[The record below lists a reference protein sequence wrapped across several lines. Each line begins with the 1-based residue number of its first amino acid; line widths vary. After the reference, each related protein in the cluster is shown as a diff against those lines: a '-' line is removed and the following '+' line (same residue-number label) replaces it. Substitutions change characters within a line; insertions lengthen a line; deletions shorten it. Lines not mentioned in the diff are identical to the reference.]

1 MPSGVVHGRVA
12 ALYKS
17 SDSASTNLGSE
28 WGYTQSYT
36 VNLERELDE
45 ITKINQNSK
54 EYLEGLITGTLDASG
69 FFRSG
74 DSIGIHTAVKHFTKF
89 NDSNDSSDTGD
100 TGFAAAEDG
109 DMYLHAILKPIDTG
123 STGDEAKGAKLVMKL
138 LPSNMSFEV
147 SGDGVE
153 TWSYNG
159 QVNGDILYAESTATE
174 RGFPTKAV

>member
-1 MPSGVVHGRVA
+1 MASGVIHGRQA
-12 ALYKS
+12 ALYRS

-28 WGYTQSYT
+28 WGYTQGYT

-54 EYLEGLITGTLDASG
+54 EYIEGLVSGTVDATG
-69 FFRSG
+69 FFRAG

-89 NDSNDSSDTGD
+89 NDTNDSADTGD
-100 TGFAAAEDG
+100 TGFSAIDDG
-109 DMYLHAILKPIDTG
+109 DMYLHMILKPIDTG
-123 STGDEAKGAKLVMKL
+123 GTSDDIHGAKLVAKL

-153 TWSYNG
+153 TWSYSG
-159 QVNGDILYAESTATE
+159 QINGDILYAESTATE
-174 RGFPTKAV
+174 RGFPKKAV